1 MRARLLIIGLGI
13 LITHMAGAQSPA
25 PEAVGLCEH
34 CHGPGGNSRLTEN
47 PVLAAQPAP
56 YLVRQLEAYR
66 SGLRVHALMQ
76 EVAGNLTEDET
87 ALVAQYFATSPLTLS
102 PALEMSAQATEG
114 ARLAERLACE
124 GCHPPSPAPDAEV
137 PRLRGQHEAY
147 LAEQM
152 HAFRDGTR
160 SDITGGMAAAAAT
173 LRDSEIAALAAWF
186 ASAPPP

>member
-1 MRARLLIIGLGI
+1 MLARALILGLGM
-13 LITHMAGAQSPA
+13 LSASVTDAQSPA
-25 PEAVGLCEH
+25 PEGVGLCEH
-34 CHGPGGNSRLTEN
+34 CHGPGGNSRLAEN

-76 EVAGNLTEDET
+76 EVAGNLTADET
-87 ALVAQYFATSPLTLS
+87 ALFAQYFAASPLTLS
-102 PALEMSAQATEG
+102 PALEMSAQATAG

-147 LAEQM
+147 LAAQLY
-152 HAFRDGTR
+152 AFRDGTR
-160 SDITGGMAAAAAT
+160 TDITGGMAAAAAT
-173 LRDSEIAALAAWF
+173 LRESEIAVLAAWF